1 MRRFLTKGTTVLTRA
16 AIAVV
21 AVWFSGA
28 VGAAGLFTPT
38 TGNMTEPR
46 YGHTATALANGK
58 VLLVGGYDG
67 GGAFYLPT
75 ADLYDP
81 ATGLFSSTGVMTTTP
96 VGRISH
102 RAIKL
107 VNGKVLILGGND
119 GVTYLATAELYDP
132 TAGTFATTG
141 SMSAMRDKPGAVL
154 LGNGTVLVVGGDD
167 GSGAMGYVA
176 TAEIY
181 TPGTGLFTAAAGAMG
196 VARFYPTT
204 TLLADGRVLVT
215 GGSSNSAV
223 LASAEIYD
231 PATGTFAATG
241 SMSAARA
248 GHTATRLADGKVLV
262 SGGLTAADAT
272 TGADIYDPASST
284 FTATSALDAAR
295 WRHTSTRLAD
305 GKVLVAGGLNNA
317 AFLATA
323 ESYAGPVI
331 AAPTSNAGA
340 DQAVTSDAYA
350 QANVT
355 LVGTA
360 TGVNFPLT
368 YEWSIGAT
376 VYGTGT
382 TLNLTLS
389 AGVYTFAFKVTDAGG
404 QTATDSM
411 TVSVALPSGPAGPQG
426 TAGANGAAGAQGI
439 QGIQGLQGLQG
450 PTGPTGAQGAAGSDG
465 SNGTNGTNGA
475 VGATG
480 PQGPQGA
487 AGTNGTNGTN
497 GAVGATGPQGAAG
510 SDGSNGTNGNQW
522 RRRCDRAAGRGR
534 QRRLQRVQRRR
545 RRDRAAGRGRHQRDQ
560 RDQRRRRRDRTGR
573 PGDIWF

>member
-1 MRRFLTKGTTVLTRA
+1 MRRFSTKGTTVLTRA

-248 GHTATRLADGKVLV
+248 GHTATRLADGKVLITGGYGSTFDATAEIFDPATGLFSATGNVMSTVRYDHTATLLGDGKVLV

-411 TVSVALPSGPAGPQG
+411 TVSVALP
-426 TAGANGAAGAQGI
+426 
-439 QGIQGLQGLQG
+439 
-450 PTGPTGAQGAAGSDG
+450 
-465 SNGTNGTNGA
+465 
-475 VGATG
+475 
-480 PQGPQGA
+480 
-487 AGTNGTNGTN
+487 
-497 GAVGATGPQGAAG
+497 
-510 SDGSNGTNGNQW
+510 
-522 RRRCDRAAGRGR
+522 
-534 QRRLQRVQRRR
+534 
-545 RRDRAAGRGRHQRDQ
+545 
-560 RDQRRRRRDRTGR
+560 
-573 PGDIWF
+573 